1 MTCRYLLLV
10 DEPCFASYY
19 AHVLINRFL
28 GFIMASLS
36 FVFCRQLSRA
46 RRDKG
51 LTQSAL
57 AQAVGCK
64 QSAISMLESGQPEK
78 LSQETVSKI
87 AALLGVVLETPSSES
102 TPSLAPPSVSSVV
115 RGYCPNAECYSNTP
129 YVAQGDVLF
138 WPRLQSLA
146 GGGHC
151 IFCGELLEARCPQC
165 GAAVTEG
172 ACCPACGSARITNTL
187 PPNTSPEV
195 WSAQRRHDMAEWKS
209 LSS

>member
-1 MTCRYLLLV
+1 
-10 DEPCFASYY
+10 
-19 AHVLINRFL
+19 
-28 GFIMASLS
+28 MASLS
-36 FVFCRQLSRA
+36 LIFCRQLSRA

-87 AALLGVVLETPSSES
+87 AALLGVALEAPDSES
-102 TPSLAPPSVSSVV
+102 ASHPAPPSFSAVV

-129 YVAQGDVLF
+129 YVTQGEVLF
-138 WPRLQSLA
+138 WPRLQSLSE
-146 GGGHC
+146 GGHC
-151 IFCGELLEARCPQC
+151 IFCGELLESRCPQC

-172 ACCPACGSARITNTL
+172 GCCPACGCARITNTL
-187 PPNTSPEV
+187 PPNTPPEV
-195 WSAQRRHDMAEWKS
+195 WSAQRRHDIAEWKA

>member
-1 MTCRYLLLV
+1 
-10 DEPCFASYY
+10 
-19 AHVLINRFL
+19 
-28 GFIMASLS
+28 MASLS
-36 FVFCRQLSRA
+36 LIICRQLSRA

-57 AQAVGCK
+57 ALAVGCK

-78 LSQETVSKI
+78 LSLETVSKI
-87 AALLGVVLETPSSES
+87 ATLLGVVLEAPCTESSS
-102 TPSLAPPSVSSVV
+102 PFVPPPVSSAV

-129 YVAQGDVLF
+129 YVAQDDVLF

-187 PPNTSPEV
+187 PPNSAPEV
-195 WSAQRRHDMAEWKS
+195 WCAQRRHDMAEWKA